1 MKVKVIIE
9 EVISQ
14 TFEVEV
20 DDMNSAYDQVRELYK
35 NGNLV
40 VEEPTLTEANV
51 MICDSDGEETD
62 WCNLHI

>member
-20 DDMNSAYDQVRELYK
+20 SDMDNAYKEIKERYHDGILELNNATLLESNISFLDEDGQAGDFVRL
-35 NGNLV
+35 
-40 VEEPTLTEANV
+40 
-51 MICDSDGEETD
+51 
-62 WCNLHI
+62 